1 MNDFEKQL
9 RDALRPVDAPEGFTA
24 RLMSALPARE
34 PTALIAVAPPAARAT
49 PRRFWMPVAM
59 AASLLAAV
67 LFGQYNAQLR
77 DEARVARENAAGLA
91 ASRELMQALR
101 VTSQK
106 LDLAYQ
112 AVTNPPAAVDEENR
126 S

>member
-1 MNDFEKQL
+1 MTPENIEDQL
-9 RDALRPVDAPEGFTA
+9 RRHLRPVNAPEGFA
-24 RLMSALPARE
+24 DRLMSALPAEAPRATVSVLRE
-34 PTALIAVAPPAARAT
+34 PTRRRARQFGMPAAL
-49 PRRFWMPVAM
+49 

-67 LFGQYNAQLR
+67 LLGQHVANDRARL
-77 DEARVARENAAGLA
+77 DEQAGLA

-106 LDLAYQ
+106 LDLAYE
-112 AVTNPPAAVDEENR
+112 AVNSPPPAGDEENR